1 MHEDPA
7 AGDALPSAGRGALS
21 RAQSSLWLWLGIAL
35 LVIALDQASKQMVSN
50 AMHYMETRTITGF
63 LDLVLYYNTGAAFS
77 MLADAQG
84 WQRGFFIAIGAAA
97 SVVIVMLL
105 KKHVADARFCLA
117 LALILGGAL
126 GNVWDRVLLGHVIDF
141 IQVHAGAHYWPAFN
155 VADSA
160 ICCGAGLL
168 LWDGIF
174 GGARKSAGS

>member
-1 MHEDPA
+1 MREEPMAGDATPA
-7 AGDALPSAGRGALS
+7 AGPDARRRPH
-21 RAQSSLWLWLGIAL
+21 SSLWPWLGVAL
-35 LVIALDQASKQMVSN
+35 LVVALDQASKLMISN

-63 LDLVLYYNTGAAFS
+63 FDLVLYYNTGAAFS

-97 SVVIVMLL
+97 SVVIVVLL
-105 KKHVADARFCLA
+105 KKHASDARFCLA

-160 ICCGAGLL
+160 ICCGAALL

-174 GGARKSAGS
+174 GSARKPA